1 MANEKRLIHANSLLE
16 KIHDTAEGLA
26 DCDQQNAAW
35 ALRKYA
41 IRDIMDAETVDAVEV
56 VRCREC
62 KHWVKFESSLIGEVK
77 CCTGQGSVN
86 ILKEP
91 DDFCSYGE
99 RKDGEENG

>member
-1 MANEKRLIHANSLLE
+1 MTRLIDSDSLLR

-41 IRDIMDAETVDAVEV
+41 VRDIMDAPSVDAVEV

-62 KHWVKFESSLIGEVK
+62 KHLMFSDLYGECK
-77 CCTGQGSVN
+77 RGNLGIVN
-86 ILKEP
+86 P

-99 RKDGEENG
+99 RKNGDD